1 MMTNTQNVNKEPEEL
16 LTGERKPKI
25 DLYRTCI
32 AAIPRL
38 IPDNIS
44 QSELVD
50 LLARCTV
57 HMDEELSGL
66 ACQSLQ
72 TLVRDFPDWRQDV
85 IQGFTQFLSRDVN
98 DTFHHL
104 LDNGLRMLQI
114 LLNTWKMALEKVP
127 PPIQN
132 VKTVS
137 IPTAQPSNDTYTT
150 TSTLG
155 TIATVISAKDSGY
168 ISSQQQQQ
176 QQHQLQQQHSTGT
189 TSTNSSMNSNSG
201 IHGHHHHHHATS
213 SSATSMSNEAKKME
227 IPIMTTLNL
236 VEGFALVILCNYR
249 QAPRRLAVHILKE
262 IKCIM
267 KLLSLPE
274 TDPPPLIDVMDKC
287 CPKVIIKC
295 NTILCCN
302 FQRIHIGN
310 LAKQFYYNVIHFLFP

>member
-25 DLYRTCI
+25 DLFRTCV

-132 VKTVS
+132 IKTVV
-137 IPTAQPSNDTYTT
+137 IPATQQSADVISTYAT

-168 ISSQQQQQ
+168 LSS
-176 QQHQLQQQHSTGT
+176 QLQQQHSIGT
-189 TSTNSSMNSNSG
+189 TSTNSSVNSNSG
-201 IHGHHHHHHATS
+201 IHGHHHHPTS
-213 SSATSMSNEAKKME
+213 SSGTSMSNEGKKME
-227 IPIMTTLNL
+227 IPITTTLNL

-249 QAPRRLAVHILKE
+249 PAPRRLAVHILKE
-262 IKCIM
+262 VKCIM
-267 KLLSLPE
+267 KLLALPE
-274 TDPPPLIDVMDKC
+274 TEPPPLIDVMDKC
-287 CPKVIIKC
+287 CPKVCIVICPIYKI
-295 NTILCCN
+295 TIHLS
-302 FQRIHIGN
+302 
-310 LAKQFYYNVIHFLFP
+310 

>member
-25 DLYRTCI
+25 DLFRTCI

-114 LLNTWKMALEKVP
+114 LLNSWKMALEKVP

-137 IPTAQPSNDTYTT
+137 IPSAQPSTDTYTT

-168 ISSQQQQQ
+168 ISSQQQQ
-176 QQHQLQQQHSTGT
+176 HQLQQQHSIGT
-189 TSTNSSMNSNSG
+189 TSTNSSVNSNSG
-201 IHGHHHHHHATS
+201 IHGHHHHHATS
-213 SSATSMSNEAKKME
+213 SSTSHETKKME
-227 IPIMTTLNL
+227 IPITTTLNL

-249 QAPRRLAVHILKE
+249 PAPRRLAVHILKE
-262 IKCIM
+262 IKCIA
-267 KLLSLPE
+267 KLLALPE
-274 TDPPPLIDVMDKC
+274 TEPPPLIDVMDKC
-287 CPKVIIKC
+287 CPKVK
-295 NTILCCN
+295 
-302 FQRIHIGN
+302 
-310 LAKQFYYNVIHFLFP
+310 

>member
-1 MMTNTQNVNKEPEEL
+1 MMTNTQNFNKEPEEL

-25 DLYRTCI
+25 DLFRTCI

-72 TLVRDFPDWRQDV
+72 TLVRDFADWRQDV

-114 LLNTWKMALEKVP
+114 LLNTWKVALEKVP
-127 PPIQN
+127 APTQN
-132 VKTVS
+132 VKMTAV
-137 IPTAQPSNDTYTT
+137 PTGQPSTDVISTYTT

-155 TIATVISAKDSGY
+155 TIATVISAKDSGF
-168 ISSQQQQQ
+168 ISSQQQH
-176 QQHQLQQQHSTGT
+176 HQLLQQHSIGT
-189 TSTNSSMNSNSG
+189 TSTNSSVNSNIA
-201 IHGHHHHHHATS
+201 IHGHHHQAS
-213 SSATSMSNEAKKME
+213 SSGTSMTSEAKKME
-227 IPIMTTLNL
+227 IPIISTLNL
-236 VEGFALVILCNYR
+236 VEGFALVVLCNYR
-249 QAPRRLAVHILKE
+249 NGE
-262 IKCIM
+262 
-267 KLLSLPE
+267 
-274 TDPPPLIDVMDKC
+274 
-287 CPKVIIKC
+287 
-295 NTILCCN
+295 
-302 FQRIHIGN
+302 F
-310 LAKQFYYNVIHFLFP
+310 

>member
-25 DLYRTCI
+25 DLFRTCI

-72 TLVRDFPDWRQDV
+72 TLVRDFPEWRQDV

-104 LDNGLRMLQI
+104 LDNGLRMLQL
-114 LLNTWKMALEKVP
+114 LLNTWKMALEKLP
-127 PPIQN
+127 SPALQN
-132 VKTVS
+132 IKT
-137 IPTAQPSNDTYTT
+137 IPTAQPSTDVISTYTT

-168 ISSQQQQQ
+168 ISAQQI
-176 QQHQLQQQHSTGT
+176 QLQQQISIGT
-189 TSTNSSMNSNSG
+189 TSTNSSVNSNSNSG
-201 IHGHHHHHHATS
+201 IHAHHHHHHHHPPS
-213 SSATSMSNEAKKME
+213 SSNASMTSDGKKVE
-227 IPIMTTLNL
+227 IPIATTLNL

-249 QAPRRLAVHILKE
+249 PAPRRLAVHILKE

-267 KLLSLPE
+267 KLLGMSDAE
-274 TDPPPLIDVMDKC
+274 MTPLIDVMDKC
-287 CPKVIIKC
+287 CGKVCKKKK
-295 NTILCCN
+295 LN
-302 FQRIHIGN
+302 F
-310 LAKQFYYNVIHFLFP
+310 K

>member
-25 DLYRTCI
+25 DLFRTCI

-66 ACQSLQ
+66 AYQSLQ
-72 TLVRDFPDWRQDV
+72 TLVKDFPDWRQDV

-114 LLNTWKMALEKVP
+114 LLNTWKTALEKLP
-127 PPIQN
+127 PPTQN
-132 VKTVS
+132 VKSVIAVS
-137 IPTAQPSNDTYTT
+137 AQPSTDVMSTYTT
-150 TSTLG
+150 TTTMG
-155 TIATVISAKDSGY
+155 TIVTVISAKDSGY
-168 ISSQQQQQ
+168 ISSQQ
-176 QQHQLQQQHSTGT
+176 HLQQQHSIGT
-189 TSTNSSMNSNSG
+189 TSTNSSVNSNSG
-201 IHGHHHHHHATS
+201 MHGHPIS
-213 SSATSMSNEAKKME
+213 SSATSMSSEAAAVKKAE
-227 IPIMTTLNL
+227 VPISTTLSL
-236 VEGFALVILCNYR
+236 VEGFALVMLCNYR
-249 QAPRRLAVHILKE
+249 PAPRRLAVHILKE
-262 IKCIM
+262 VKCIM

-274 TDPPPLIDVMDKC
+274 TEQPLIDVMDKC
-287 CPKVIIKC
+287 CPKVII
-295 NTILCCN
+295 
-302 FQRIHIGN
+302 
-310 LAKQFYYNVIHFLFP
+310 